1 MPATQVKLNQLKQ
14 ASATTGQVISWDG
27 TGWTP
32 TTLSSGGT
40 SSGTSGTIQYSNG
53 SGGFSG
59 DPSNLFW
66 NSTTKSLQITG
77 TSSAYAGVFSGDG
90 GGINIS
96 QATNLTAT
104 YTGVNISGNNT
115 QNIRA
120 QITNTNNASAT
131 SHASLRLGAALG
143 DPFIIFSPTANEA
156 GAVIAGIDN
165 SSTGDIFYISRGS
178 DPSTMTGAQF
188 RLDGNTDSV
197 SIRSASDAAFFR
209 ATTSTATVSGT
220 TTDVIGGT
228 SNINI
233 VNAGVTVTSPLFYVG
248 GGSGASSTLT
258 VGAGG
263 SAQFVYSNVASGV
276 ILDDANASVTLW
288 PRDGSRN
295 LTVNNTGVTVQS
307 PNGFGIRN
315 SAGSGTTF
323 LASPAGTFSN
333 TLTFPSTT
341 GTTGQFLSTN
351 GSGVLSWSN
360 PGDNASV
367 ISPTQLT
374 SDQNNYDPTGFSTAS
389 IVRLDGDNGMRVITG
404 LAAPTS
410 GTSYRQVTFTNVGSF
425 TILFTSEDSDST
437 AANRIVIEEKVF
449 ALYPRTSATFYYDN
463 VSDRWRVL
471 ETTSIASENPRCKF
485 IPRNQLS
492 TTAAHSWINNTA
504 SGGSVQNGST
514 PSASDLFVFNTHFAT
529 GATSAL
535 AYSGTNTDFKIVRTN
550 TTLSRTAN
558 CLIFRARIS
567 TDFSGISDATNR
579 YAIRAGIFNNTG
591 NSAGGVLSA
600 SPVGI
605 YFTYTDN
612 ENSGRWILRSRTS
625 GALVTDSNSTVTI
638 ATNTV
643 YLLEFVLLPDN
654 KVMCYIDNTLISKTS
669 PANFPTND
677 QFHAGIGII
686 KSVGISSRSFQVET
700 LSSTTILR

>member
-233 VNAGVTVTSPLFYVG
+233 VNAGVTVTTPLFYVG
-248 GGSGASSTLT
+248 GGATAGTTIAAGSGGTLQLVYSNANPGLVLNDTATSIVLTPRDGGRTLT
-258 VGAGG
+258 VSN
-263 SAQFVYSNVASGV
+263 SA
-276 ILDDANASVTLW
+276 I
-288 PRDGSRN
+288 
-295 LTVNNTGVTVQS
+295 TVVS
-307 PNGFGIRN
+307 PNGFGIGN
-315 SAGSGTTF
+315 TFGTGTTF
-323 LASPAGTFSN
+323 LASASGTYTN
-333 TLTFPSTT
+333 TLTFPSAA
-341 GTTGQFLSTN
+341 GVTGQFLSTN

-367 ISPTQLT
+367 ITPAQITA
-374 SDQNNYDPTGFSTAS
+374 DQNNYNPTGFSTAEK
-389 IVRLDGDNGMRVITG
+389 VRLTANDLYVITG
-404 LAAPTS
+404 LSAPTS
-410 GTSYRQVTFTNVGSF
+410 ATSFKEVTFTNVGVY
-425 TILFTSEDSDST
+425 TILFSSEDTDST
-437 AANRIVIEEKVF
+437 AANRIIIEEKVF

-463 VSDRWRVL
+463 VSDRWRIL

-485 IPRNQLS
+485 IPRDQLN
-492 TTAAHSWINNTA
+492 TTAGHSWINNTA
-504 SGGSVQNGST
+504 SGGSIQAGANT
-514 PSASDLFVFNTHFAT
+514 NASDLFAFNTTFAT
-529 GATSAL
+529 GVTSAL

-558 CLIFRARIS
+558 CLIFRARIA

-638 ATNTV
+638 ATNTT

-677 QFHAGIGII
+677 QFYAGIGII
-686 KSVGISSRSFQVET
+686 KSVGTASRSFQVET

>member
-120 QITNTNNASAT
+120 QITNTNSASAT

-143 DPFIIFSPTANEA
+143 DPFIIFSPTANEP

-233 VNAGVTVTSPLFYVG
+233 VNAGVTVTTPLFYVG
-248 GGSGASSTLT
+248 GGATAGTTIAAGSGGTL
-258 VGAGG
+258 
-263 SAQFVYSNVASGV
+263 QLVYSNAAAGLS
-276 ILDDANASVTLW
+276 LSDTNASTTILS
-288 PRDGSRN
+288 RDGSKT
-295 LTVNNTGVTVQS
+295 LAINNTNIIAQS
-307 PNGFGIRN
+307 STGFGIRN
-315 SAGSGTTF
+315 TAGSGTTF

-374 SDQNNYDPTGFSTAS
+374 SDQNNYDPAGFSTAT
-389 IVRLDGDNGMRVITG
+389 IVRISGDNGMRIITG

-410 GTSYRQVTFTNVGSF
+410 GTSFRQVTFINIGSS
-425 TILFTSEDSDST
+425 TILFTSQDTDST
-437 AANRIVIEEKVF
+437 NVNRFDIDQKLF
-449 ALYPRTSATFYYDN
+449 ALYPDESVTFIYDNTDDRWKILSNSTKVSNVREKYLLRDQLTPAVTYQWTNIIAGTNANVQGTFITTGDYDEYLYGAYLVGSGAGAYATINANSATFK
-463 VSDRWRVL
+463 
-471 ETTSIASENPRCKF
+471 TH
-485 IPRNQLS
+485 Q
-492 TTAAHSWINNTA
+492 TTASRFTNAAVVTTRLRTGTSLSNATDRYIIRTGLFSAQGNNA
-504 SGGSVQNGST
+504 GAVGSAT
-514 PSASDLFVFNTHFAT
+514 PI
-529 GATSAL
+529 GM
-535 AYSGTNTDFKIVRTN
+535 
-550 TTLSRTAN
+550 
-558 CLIFRARIS
+558 
-567 TDFSGISDATNR
+567 
-579 YAIRAGIFNNTG
+579 
-591 NSAGGVLSA
+591 
-600 SPVGI
+600 
-605 YFTYTDN
+605 YFTYTDDDN
-612 ENSGRWILRSRTS
+612 AGAIVGRIRNSGGTT
-625 GALVTDSNSTVTI
+625 TDVVTVTAAASTLYKLEMVI
-638 ATNTV
+638 LPTRQVMFYVNDVLYGKAANTNVPTLTS
-643 YLLEFVLLPDN
+643 LLFAIGFLKSTGVNVRDFTADHLS
-654 KVMCYIDNTLISKTS
+654 TL
-669 PANFPTND
+669 
-677 QFHAGIGII
+677 
-686 KSVGISSRSFQVET
+686 
-700 LSSTTILR
+700 TILR

>member
-120 QITNTNNASAT
+120 QITNTNGASAT

-233 VNAGVTVTSPLFYVG
+233 VNAGVTVTTPLFYVG
-248 GGSGASSTLT
+248 GGSGASSTIT

-263 SAQFVYSNVASGV
+263 SAQFVYSNASSGV
-276 ILDDANASVTLW
+276 ILNDTNASITLW
-288 PRDGSRN
+288 SRN
-295 LTVNNTGVTVQS
+295 GNRNITISDSAITAQS
-307 PNGFGIRN
+307 PNGFGINN
-315 SAGSGTTF
+315 SGGTGTTF
-323 LASPAGTFSN
+323 LTSASGTYTN
-333 TLTFPSTT
+333 TLTFPSAT
-341 GTTGQFLSTN
+341 GVTGQFLTTN
-351 GSGVLSWSN
+351 GSGVLSWSS

-367 ISPTQLT
+367 ITPTQIT
-374 SDQNNYDPTGFSTAS
+374 ADQNNYNPTGFSTANL
-389 IVRLDGDNGMRVITG
+389 VRLTANDFYVITG
-404 LAAPTS
+404 LSAPTS
-410 GTSYRQVTFTNVGSF
+410 ASSYKQVTFTNVGVF
-425 TILFTSEDSDST
+425 TILFSSEDTDST
-437 AANRIVIEEKVF
+437 DVNRIVIEGKVF

-463 VSDRWRVL
+463 VADRWRIL
-471 ETTSIASENPRCKF
+471 ETTFSAIENLKCKF
-485 IPRNQLS
+485 ITRDQLNV
-492 TTAAHSWINNTA
+492 TAAHSWINNTA
-504 SGGSVQNGST
+504 SGGTVQAGTN
-514 PSASDLFVFNTHFAT
+514 PSASDLFVYNTLFST

-535 AYSGTNTDFKIVRTN
+535 AYSGTNTDFKVVRTN

-558 CLIFRARIS
+558 CLIFRTRIA
-567 TDFSGISDATNR
+567 TDFSGLSDATNR
-579 YAIRAGIFNNTG
+579 YSIRAGMFNNTG
-591 NSAGGVLSA
+591 NSAGGPLSA
-600 SPVGI
+600 SPVGV

-625 GALVTDSNSTVTI
+625 GGLITDSNSTVTL
-638 ATNTV
+638 ALNTT

-669 PANFPTND
+669 PANFPIND
-677 QFHAGIGII
+677 QFHIGLGII
-686 KSVGISSRSFQVET
+686 KSIGTASRSFQVET